1 MRATLQVSF
10 EVGTVY
16 AEVNLIKSVLSNL
29 VYNACKASSPGGV
42 VKVSGR
48 IVEGGYEFRV
58 QDYGVGIPEEELQR
72 VTGLGLALCVEILR
86 LHESELWIDSIVDEG
101 TCMSFVLQDKPEKPE
116 RPEKSEKSERSEKS
130 EKPEK
135 SAKSEKPEREAD
147 NEV

>member
-1 MRATLQVSF
+1 MVD
-10 EVGTVY
+10 
-16 AEVNLIKSVLSNL
+16 KS
-29 VYNACKASSPGGV
+29 
-42 VKVSGR
+42 R
-48 IVEGGYEFRV
+48 FRSRN
-58 QDYGVGIPEEELQR
+58 GA
-72 VTGLGLALCVEILR
+72 GLGLALCVEILR

-116 RPEKSEKSERSEKS
+116 RPEKSEKWERSEKS